1 MGFWDS
7 IMGNEKAPEAA
18 RGPSDEKSSNP
29 FSVSV
34 NFSPL
39 RLSANN
45 KSSVNLLVKIK
56 NVSRSTHLV
65 SVDALLPKDAM
76 IGFDPACINKAA
88 EKRIGELKAGAEM
101 EVPITIWSN
110 NQTREGNYGVE
121 VTVFSHYIGYDKVLS
136 YIKKST
142 TLRAA

>member
-7 IMGNEKAPEAA
+7 IMG
-18 RGPSDEKSSNP
+18 SDKKSEQQSSEKSSNP

-45 KSSVNLLVKIK
+45 RSSVNLLVKVK
-56 NVSRSTHLV
+56 NVSKSAQLV

-76 IGFDPACINKAA
+76 MGFDPACINKAA

-110 NQTREGNYGVE
+110 NQTKEGTYNVD
-121 VTVFSHYIGYDKVLS
+121 VTVYAHYIGYEKVLS

>member
-7 IMGNEKAPEAA
+7 IMGNDKPEEPA
-18 RGPSDEKSSNP
+18 DDKSGNP

-45 KSSVNLLVKIK
+45 RSSVNLVVKVK
-56 NVSRSTHLV
+56 NVSKSPQLV

-88 EKRIGELKAGAEM
+88 EKRIGELKSGAEM

-110 NQTREGNYGVE
+110 NQTKEGNYSVE
-121 VTVFSHYIGYDKVLS
+121 VTVYSHYIGYEKVLS

-142 TLRAA
+142 MLRAA

>member
-7 IMGNEKAPEAA
+7 IMGNDKPGEAPA
-18 RGPSDEKSSNP
+18 DDKSGNP

-45 KSSVNLLVKIK
+45 RSSVNLVVKVK
-56 NVSRSTHLV
+56 NISRSPQLV

-110 NQTREGNYGVE
+110 NQTKEGNYGVE
-121 VTVFSHYIGYDKVLS
+121 VTVYSHYIGYEKVLS

-142 TLRAA
+142 SLRAA

>member
-7 IMGNEKAPEAA
+7 IMGNDKPGEA
-18 RGPSDEKSSNP
+18 PSDDKSGNP

-45 KSSVNLLVKIK
+45 RSSVNLVVKVK
-56 NVSRSTHLV
+56 NISKSPQLV
-65 SVDALLPKDAM
+65 SVDALLQKDAM

-88 EKRIGELKAGAEM
+88 EKRIGELKAGSEM

-110 NQTREGNYGVE
+110 NQTKEGNYSVE
-121 VTVFSHYIGYDKVLS
+121 VTVYSHYIGYEKVLS

-142 TLRAA
+142 SLRAA

>member
-7 IMGNEKAPEAA
+7 IMGNDKA
-18 RGPSDEKSSNP
+18 SDAPADDRSGNP

-45 KSSVNLLVKIK
+45 RSSVNLLVKVK
-56 NVSRSTHLV
+56 NVSSSPQLV

-88 EKRIGELKAGAEM
+88 EKRIGELKAGSEM

-110 NQTREGNYGVE
+110 NQTKEGNYNVE
-121 VTVFSHYIGYDKVLS
+121 VTVFAHYIGYEKVLS